1 MFRVLYKDEY
11 SISAPDFWCT
21 WSSIVYLRYP
31 IQNFR
36 IIDISVISQVN
47 FGTESSPRTKIWKL
61 SLEMSIGT
69 PNISFCGFY
78 CVSIAIYDS
87 RVICCAKRT
96 PFLEQKPLL
105 KRNFDISDYRV
116 CFCSKNGLL
125 FNLESLKALVFVSF
139 MFYLTTECISWYF
152 QTINNDLW
160 NSSL

>member
-1 MFRVLYKDEY
+1 MYLIFHCLS
-11 SISAPDFWCT
+11 SISNKKFPNHRHFCYLPGQFWNRKQ
-21 WSSIVYLRYP
+21 SYN
-31 IQNFR
+31 QNLKT
-36 IIDISVISQVN
+36 ISGNVHWYTI
-47 FGTESSPRTKIWKL
+47 L
-61 SLEMSIGT
+61 
-69 PNISFCGFY
+69 SFCGFY

-96 PFLEQKPLL
+96 TFLEQKPLL

-152 QTINNDLW
+152 QTINNDL
-160 NSSL
+160 